1 MTDLLTIIQAPNP
14 RLHRISE
21 PVTAFDQSLIELA
34 GAMQATRS
42 HYRAHGMAA
51 PQIGRPIRLVS
62 LNPGTTIG
70 YGCMVNPE
78 IIKHGNNKSAST
90 EGCLSIDYGR
100 QFFTVRRWD
109 TITVRF
115 QTLTGETKEVLAR
128 GLGARAVQ
136 HEIDHLDGK
145 LIGAAP

>member
-1 MTDLLTIIQAPNP
+1 MAILPILQVPNA
-14 RLHRISE
+14 RLSRISE
-21 PVTAFDQSLIELA
+21 PVTVFDQTLIELA
-34 GAMQATRS
+34 GAMQATRA
-42 HYRAHGMAA
+42 HYRAHGLAA
-51 PQIGRPIRLVS
+51 PQVGHAIRLVS

-78 IIKHGNNKSAST
+78 IIAHGSNKSVSQ
-90 EGCLSIDYGR
+90 EGCLSIEYGR
-100 QFFTVRRWD
+100 KFFGVKRWD
-109 TITVRF
+109 TVTVRF

>member
-1 MTDLLTIIQAPNP
+1 MTDLLRIIQAPDA
-14 RLHRISE
+14 RLGRVSE
-21 PVTAFDQSLIELA
+21 PVTVFDQGLIDLA
-34 GAMQATRS
+34 GAMQRTRS
-42 HYRAHGMAA
+42 HYRAHGLAA
-51 PQIGRPIRLVS
+51 PQIGRAIRLVS

-78 IIKHGNNKSAST
+78 IIKHGNNKSVSQ
-90 EGCLSIDYGR
+90 EGCLSIEHGR
-100 QFFTVRRWD
+100 KFFGVKRWD

-115 QTLTGETKEVLAR
+115 QTLSGETKEVLAR

-145 LIGAAP
+145 LIGGVS